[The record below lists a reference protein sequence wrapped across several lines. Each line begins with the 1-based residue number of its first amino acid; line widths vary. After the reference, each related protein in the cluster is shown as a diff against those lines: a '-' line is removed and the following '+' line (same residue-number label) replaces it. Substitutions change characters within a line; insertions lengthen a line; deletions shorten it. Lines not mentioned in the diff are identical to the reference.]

1 MLTACAASRGEPANL
16 LPPDPVI
23 ETRTVVERVCPAELR
38 QARPARPVL
47 AADARL
53 DGNRSGL
60 DWLSATLALLGLLE
74 DRLDDAA
81 KECP

>member
-1 MLTACAASRGEPANL
+1 MLTACAASRSEPANL
-16 LPPDPVI
+16 LPADPVV
-23 ETRTVVERVCPAELR
+23 ETRTVVEKVCPPELS
-38 QARPARPVL
+38 QARPTRPALPV
-47 AADARL
+47 DARL
-53 DGNRSGL
+53 DGNQSGL